1 MAQVVVLAA
10 SGRLNVAQEALAA
23 WRQVVNRSRHIEHVI
38 RIMRRSTIAA
48 AMRTWR
54 VSNAAR
60 KARARGAL
68 RAAAALDRVAAGELP
83 ASLTKCQMGLRA
95 IRQHSWPTGDRRRSW
110 HRWALYIATCRSRGR
125 AARTLNVALSQ
136 ATSRWRALTLT
147 GSFCLWRRAVAV
159 EITRKL
165 DSAAASQTVQG
176 YDLSNLSA
184 VLKRGDF
191 HICGLGPVNK
201 SGSLLY

>member
-68 RAAAALDRVAAGELP
+68 RAAAVLDRVAAGELP
-83 ASLTKCQMGLRA
+83 ASLTKWMARYTAALLAHRGPSSLVAQMGSIHRNMPLKGPRCA
-95 IRQHSWPTGDRRRSW
+95 HPQHCTQPS
-110 HRWALYIATCRSRGR
+110 HI
-125 AARTLNVALSQ
+125 
-136 ATSRWRALTLT
+136 
-147 GSFCLWRRAVAV
+147 AVACFDTHRLFLLV
-159 EITRKL
+159 
-165 DSAAASQTVQG
+165 AAC
-176 YDLSNLSA
+176 
-184 VLKRGDF
+184 
-191 HICGLGPVNK
+191 CGCRN
-201 SGSLLY
+201 YQEA